1 MQARKPKFAPLMT
14 GIFATCW
21 AVFAVACSGTD
32 AADQTPI
39 SETSMASATWEMP
52 DTRPLLTDPNQARN
66 LADNELAAIE
76 PAAVEKEVRAAYQH
90 RYESYWDCLRSP
102 MACDESYLWPA
113 GEAAQHM
120 RAVRT
125 EMVARDRFVGPE
137 KAGYQQIEGVRISA
151 DRLTAEVTACWWS
164 TAVLYGA
171 PIYPDLPVGPDNPS
185 THVTSTPEGGRQ
197 RDRFMRSGDR
207 WLLVSTEA
215 LDAGFAQDPCLR

>member
-1 MQARKPKFAPLMT
+1 VQARRPKFSPSMT
-14 GIFATCW
+14 GIVTTCW
-21 AVFAVACSGTD
+21 GVFAVACSG
-32 AADQTPI
+32 AGAKDQTPI
-39 SETSMASATWEMP
+39 SATSMASTTWEMS
-52 DTRPLLTDPNQARN
+52 DIRPLLTDANQARN
-66 LADNELAAIE
+66 LAAIE
-76 PAAVEKEVRAAYQH
+76 LSAIEEEVRGAYQH

-137 KAGYQQIEGVRISA
+137 DAGYQHVEGVRISA
-151 DRLTAEVTACWWS
+151 DRMTAEVTACWWS

-171 PIYPDLPVGPDNPS
+171 PIYPDLPVDPDNPS
-185 THVTSTPEGGRQ
+185 TLVTSTPEGGRQ

-215 LDAGFAQDPCLR
+215 LDAGFAQDPCLK